1 MLKQQTRS
9 CITQI
14 KIEAMTG
21 DFYWAGYLPILRG
34 THQLIL
40 RLYDGT
46 ELRAELSEPSFTN
59 YPYNIELDFAQDF
72 GSSRCVVP
80 YDISEIHLRAPPEA
94 TDGWYI
100 KRINIYS
107 KSGPRDS
114 YRLLTSDPQFEKW
127 LDGDEE
133 YPYDATDHLL
143 KWTDEFTDTPDCGCG
158 KQVCECRYDV
168 KSCIFHLEVDE
179 IRTFTSYQKYEVNGT
194 TIMYVRGAKGS
205 VHFIDDNGNIQP
217 AQATGTCANLDYTM
231 CTEPQFVDGKTYRLG
246 IAVNGQIPGPT
257 IVVHEKQVVSIVVQ
271 NNLTSEGISIHWHG
285 MHQIGTPWMDGVGQV
300 TQCQIG
306 PSSTFTYMYTASP
319 SGTFWYH
326 SHTGAQRTDG
336 FYASLVVQERRDRL
350 VEIKRELSTHGVGDF
365 EDLPGEHSISL
376 IDWQK
381 EPSIDLVTQL
391 NAGLGMYPD
400 LPIGQVP
407 TNEDQAASSTASYDQ
422 GGVSAHPYFS
432 GLINGKGRHI
442 DVPYVQTRLSVLN
455 VEGGKQ
461 YRFRLVGAQGDFA
474 YKFSIDGH
482 KLTVVGTDGYWL
494 EPIKEVDYIII
505 HSGERYDF
513 LLDASQTSVENYW
526 IHAETLE
533 ADFSQPGPPF
543 PSLGNKV
550 EAILH
555 YKQGSDDQG
564 KIPSSEY
571 EEIKELSPSRQCTE
585 ATPCIAVNCPFE
597 NFHSSYHIDCVN
609 VNEMRLLEPAPLH
622 ETPNANPDP
631 DCEDC
636 SHLLNFNFDGELFT
650 ASVNGRNFILPA
662 HPPQTQY
669 DDFVSKD
676 NRCDLS
682 ASCNPF
688 TLACLCTHMID
699 LPNMETI
706 QLVLSNRGLVPVPH
720 PIHVHGHTF
729 HVVHIGYPDYNPN
742 TGFIQQFNTDVA
754 CEDVTCAVS
763 EGCNPALCTKPVWS
777 NKPDLSIDRKT
788 VRKDTV
794 ILPAGGYVVINFVSN
809 NPGFWFLHCHIE
821 THQLQGM
828 ALIMNEAQDQQ
839 LSAPAD
845 MNQCG
850 DFGVTMNEYASYIKA
865 TYY

>member
-1 MLKQQTRS
+1 MLKHQAES
-9 CITQI
+9 CIAHV
-14 KIEAMTG
+14 KLEAMTG
-21 DFYWAGYLPILRG
+21 EFYWAGYLPILHG
-34 THQLIL
+34 AHQLVL

-46 ELRAELSEPSFTN
+46 ELDADLSEPAFTN
-59 YPYNIELDFAQDF
+59 FPYNIELDFARDF
-72 GSSRCVVP
+72 GSSRCILP
-80 YDISEIHLRAPPEA
+80 YDISEIHLRAPPGSV
-94 TDGWYI
+94 DGWYI
-100 KRINIYS
+100 KSVNVYS
-107 KSGPRDS
+107 KNGRNGD
-114 YRLLTSDPQFEKW
+114 YHLLTSDPQFEKW
-127 LDGDEE
+127 LDGNEE
-133 YPYDATDHLL
+133 YPYDAIDHLL
-143 KWTDEFTDTPDCGCG
+143 KWTEEFTDTPDCGYG
-158 KQVCECRYDV
+158 KPVCECRSDA

-179 IRTFTSYQKYEVNGT
+179 IRTFTSYQKYEVDGT

-205 VHFIDDNGNIQP
+205 VHFIDDDGSIQP
-217 AQATGTCANLDYTM
+217 AQATSTCADLDYTM

-246 IAVNGQIPGPT
+246 ISVNGQIPGPT
-257 IVVHEKQVVSIVVQ
+257 VVVHEKQVVSIVVQ

-306 PSSTFTYMYTASP
+306 PSSAFTYMYTASP

-336 FYASLVVQERRDRL
+336 FYASLVVLEREDRIA
-350 VEIKRELSTHGVGDF
+350 EIKQLLSSHGVGDF
-365 EDLPGEHSISL
+365 EDLPSEHTINL

-391 NAGLGMYPD
+391 NAGLGVYPD

-407 TNEDQAASSTASYDQ
+407 TDEDQPASATSSYDR
-422 GGVSAHPYFS
+422 GGASAHPYFS
-432 GLINGKGRHI
+432 GLINGKGRHS
-442 DVPYVQTRLSVLN
+442 DVPYVKTRLAVIN

-461 YRFRLVGAQGDFA
+461 YRFRLVGAQGAFA

-494 EPIKEVDYIII
+494 EPVKEVDYIII

-513 LLDASQTSVENYW
+513 LLDATQTSNENYW

-533 ADFSQPGPPF
+533 ADLSQPGPPY

-555 YKQGSDDQG
+555 YKQGADDQG
-564 KIPSSEY
+564 EISSTDY
-571 EEIKELSPSRQCTE
+571 EEIKELSPSRECTE

-597 NFHSSYHIDCVN
+597 NFHSSYYIDCVN
-609 VNEMRLLEPAPLH
+609 VNELRLLEPAPLD
-622 ETPNANPDP
+622 EMPDANPDSS
-631 DCEDC
+631 CEDC
-636 SHLLNFNFDGELFT
+636 SHILNFNFDGESST

-669 DDFVSKD
+669 DDFMSKD

-699 LPNMETI
+699 LPYMQTI
-706 QLVLSNRGLVPVPH
+706 QLVLSNRGRVPVPH

-729 HVVHIGYPDYNPN
+729 HVVHIGYPDYDPD
-742 TGFIQQFNTDVA
+742 TGFIQQFNTDVG
-754 CEDVTCAVS
+754 CEDETCTT
-763 EGCNPALCTKPVWS
+763 EGCDTALCTQPIWN
-777 NKPDLSIDRKT
+777 NKPDFSIDRKT

-828 ALIMNEAQDQQ
+828 ALIMNEAFDQQ
-839 LSAPAD
+839 LSAPD
-845 MNQCG
+845 NMNQCG
-850 DFGVTMNEYASYIKA
+850 DFGVTMDEYASYIRA
-865 TYY
+865 AYF